1 MYTVYCIL
9 CLCSFCYQKY
19 HTSHSIY
26 QIKRVHITIIRCI
39 SKNNVTSFR
48 FTNDPS
54 TLYGSLYTHQTNKKK
69 IETNFYEAHKNM
81 HFHIHPIKN
90 NFLFGTLS
98 SIPYSKPIRYIHTLV
113 WYVLRKEHTLIN
125 NKITYWGT

>member
-1 MYTVYCIL
+1 M
-9 CLCSFCYQKY
+9 
-19 HTSHSIY
+19 H
-26 QIKRVHITIIRCI
+26 I

-48 FTNDPS
+48 YKRAIKRCMDPCS
-54 TLYGSLYTHQTNKKK
+54 HEPIKK

-98 SIPYSKPIRYIHTLV
+98 SIPYSKPIRHTYGGV
-113 WYVLRKEHTLIN
+113 M
-125 NKITYWGT
+125 